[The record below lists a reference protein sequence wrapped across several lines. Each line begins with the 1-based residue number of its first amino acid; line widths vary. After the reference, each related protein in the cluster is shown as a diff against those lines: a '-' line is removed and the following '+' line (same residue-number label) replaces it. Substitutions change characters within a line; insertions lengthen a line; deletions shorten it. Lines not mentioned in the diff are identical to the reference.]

1 MHTLKPITVY
11 AANCRGTPTNCLYPN
26 RNEVTDESSAAKAF
40 SRDIVCAEYRN
51 NYRSVENFLTSNAL
65 PMDCDNDHSND
76 SALWITADDIENF
89 FPDVTYFIHY
99 SRHHMKPKGELSSR
113 PRFHVI
119 FLIDTTSNPEDY
131 VRLKQRVA
139 EAFPFFDPDAMDA
152 ARFLIGTENPEVV
165 FHPGTITLNAFL
177 EEYESEV
184 AFSKMESTSIPEGS
198 RNSTMSRTGARIIK
212 RYGDTSEAKELFFQ
226 EAEKCDPPLE
236 DAELETIWGSCQK
249 FFKKI
254 SSTVTY
260 IPPNDYN
267 ATGPV
272 RWETPIPF
280 NDFTLPE
287 FPTDA
292 LPPAIR
298 DYVEAVAETTQTSAD
313 MAAVASLA
321 ILAICAQGKY
331 RIWGKPDWWEPLNLY
346 CVIALPPA
354 ERKSAVISL
363 MTAPL
368 EEYEKEVNAT
378 LDAQIIES
386 QMMRSI
392 LEKERRS
399 LEDKVSKGKATADD
413 VAKKAKEIAAFKE
426 IQQLKLFVDDV
437 TSERLTSILAENHGR
452 AAIASAEGG
461 IFDILNGIY
470 TKNVNIDVFLKGH
483 SGDSI
488 RVDRIG
494 RASELIDHPALTMLL
509 AVQPDVL
516 HGLMTNGTFHG
527 RGLTA
532 RFLYAIPKS
541 FRGDRKFYTEPISD
555 AVKSSYNHLIR
566 TLLVNTQ
573 NDEPLHLTQDATL
586 VLKNLYLNTESRF
599 HTDLAEIE
607 SWAGKYTGAVLRIAG
622 LLHIAENNGIPEF
635 CNVSEQTMKNA
646 VRIGEYF
653 LEHAK
658 AAHALM
664 GADPL
669 NKQGEYLLSRIQKAQ
684 VREFSR
690 RDAMRMCRGIKSAES
705 IQPVLNRLCEYGY
718 IAPKPTEPVMGV
730 GRRPSE
736 VYLTNPCLLA
746 S

>member
-1 MHTLKPITVY
+1 MQNPKNITVY
-11 AANCRGTPTNCLYPN
+11 AANCRGNPTNCLYPH
-26 RNEVTDESSAAKAF
+26 RIEITDEASAAKAF

-51 NYRSVENFLTSNAL
+51 NYRSVENFLIANAL

-76 SALWITADDIENF
+76 PVLWITAEDIENF
-89 FPDVTYFIHY
+89 FPDVAYLIHY
-99 SRHHMKPKGELSSR
+99 SRHHMKPKGDLSSR
-113 PRFHVI
+113 PRFHVV
-119 FLIDTTSNPEDY
+119 FLIDPMSDPDTY

-139 EAFPFFDPDAMDA
+139 EIFPFFDPGAMDA

-177 EEYESEV
+177 EEYESEQ
-184 AFSKMESTSIPEGS
+184 AFAQLETTIPEGN
-198 RNSTMSRTGARIIK
+198 RNSTMSRIGARIIK
-212 RYGDTSEAKELFFQ
+212 RYGDTSEARELFFR
-226 EAEKCDPPLE
+226 EAEKCTPPLE
-236 DAELETIWGSCQK
+236 DMELETIWASCQK
-249 FFKKI
+249 FFRKL
-254 SSTVTY
+254 SSTPGY
-260 IPPNDYN
+260 IPPDAYN
-267 ATGPV
+267 GTGPI
-272 RWETPIPF
+272 RWDTPIPF
-280 NDFTLPE
+280 NDFDLPE

-321 ILAICAQGKY
+321 ILAICVQGKY

-346 CVIALPPA
+346 CVIVLPPA

-413 VAKKAKEIAAFKE
+413 VSNKAKEIAAFKE
-426 IQQLKLFVDDV
+426 IRQLKLFVDDV
-437 TSERLTSILAENHGR
+437 TSERLTSILAENRGR

-483 SGDSI
+483 SGDTI

-532 RFLYAIPKS
+532 RFLYSIPKS
-541 FRGDRKFYTEPISD
+541 NRGNRKFYTNPISD

-566 TLLVNTQ
+566 TLLVKDE
-573 NDEPLHLTQDATL
+573 NDEPLRLTQGATL
-586 VLKNLYLNTESRF
+586 ILEKLYLNTESRF

-635 CNVSEQTMKNA
+635 SDVSEQTMKNA
-646 VRIGEYF
+646 ARIGEYF

-664 GADPL
+664 GADPV
-669 NKQGEYLLSRIQKAQ
+669 NKQGEYLLSKIQKAQ

-690 RDAMRMCRGIKSAES
+690 RDAMRMCRGIKTAES

-718 IAPKPTEPVMGV
+718 IAPKSMEPVLGV

>member
-1 MHTLKPITVY
+1 MQNPKSITVY
-11 AANCRGTPTNCLYPN
+11 AANCRGNPTNCLYPH
-26 RNEVTDESSAAKAF
+26 RIEITDEASAAKAF
-40 SRDIVCAEYRN
+40 SQDIVCAEYRN
-51 NYRSVENFLTSNAL
+51 NYRSVENFLIANAL

-76 SALWITADDIENF
+76 PVLWITAEDIENF
-89 FPDVTYFIHY
+89 FPDVAYLIHY
-99 SRHHMKPKGELSSR
+99 SRHHMKPKGDLSSR
-113 PRFHVI
+113 PRFHVV
-119 FLIDTTSNPEDY
+119 FLIDPMSDPDAY

-139 EAFPFFDPDAMDA
+139 EIFPFFDPGAMDA

-177 EEYESEV
+177 EEYESEQ
-184 AFSKMESTSIPEGS
+184 AFAQLETTIPEGN
-198 RNSTMSRTGARIIK
+198 RNSTMSRIGARIIK
-212 RYGDTSEAKELFFQ
+212 RYGDTSEARELFFR
-226 EAEKCDPPLE
+226 EAEKCTPPLE
-236 DAELETIWGSCQK
+236 DMELETIWASCQK
-249 FFKKI
+249 FFRKL
-254 SSTVTY
+254 SSTPGY
-260 IPPNDYN
+260 IPPDAYN
-267 ATGPV
+267 GTGPI
-272 RWETPIPF
+272 RWDTPIPF
-280 NDFTLPE
+280 NDFDLPE

-321 ILAICAQGKY
+321 ILAICVQGKY

-368 EEYEKEVNAT
+368 EEYEKEVNVT

-399 LEDKVSKGKATADD
+399 LEDKVSKGKATTDD
-413 VAKKAKEIAAFKE
+413 VANKAKEIAAFKE
-426 IQQLKLFVDDV
+426 IRQLKLFVDDV
-437 TSERLTSILAENHGR
+437 TSERLTSILAENRGR

-483 SGDSI
+483 SGDTI

-532 RFLYAIPKS
+532 RFLYSIPKS
-541 FRGDRKFYTEPISD
+541 NRGNRKFYTNPISD

-566 TLLVNTQ
+566 TLLVKDE
-573 NDEPLHLTQDATL
+573 NDEPLRLTQGATL
-586 VLKNLYLNTESRF
+586 ILEKLYLNTESRF

-622 LLHIAENNGIPEF
+622 LLHIAENNGMPEF
-635 CNVSEQTMKNA
+635 SDVSEQTMKNA
-646 VRIGEYF
+646 ARIGEYF

-664 GADPL
+664 GADPV
-669 NKQGEYLLSRIQKAQ
+669 NKQGEYLLSKIQKAQ

-690 RDAMRMCRGIKSAES
+690 RDAMRMCRGIKTAES

-718 IAPKPTEPVMGV
+718 IAPKSMEPVLGV

>member
-1 MHTLKPITVY
+1 MQNPKSITVY
-11 AANCRGTPTNCLYPN
+11 AANCRGNPTNCLYPH
-26 RNEVTDESSAAKAF
+26 RIEITDEASTAKAF

-51 NYRSVENFLTSNAL
+51 NYRSVENFLIANAL

-76 SALWITADDIENF
+76 PVLWITAEDIENF
-89 FPDVTYFIHY
+89 FPDVAYLIHY
-99 SRHHMKPKGELSSR
+99 SRHHMKPKGDLSSR
-113 PRFHVI
+113 PRFHIV
-119 FLIDTTSNPEDY
+119 FLIDPMSDPDAY

-139 EAFPFFDPDAMDA
+139 EIFPFFDPGAMDA

-177 EEYESEV
+177 EEYESEQ
-184 AFSKMESTSIPEGS
+184 AFAQLETTIPEGN
-198 RNSTMSRTGARIIK
+198 RNSTMSRIGARIIK
-212 RYGDTSEAKELFFQ
+212 RYGDTSEARELFFR
-226 EAEKCDPPLE
+226 EAEKCTPPLE
-236 DAELETIWGSCQK
+236 DMELETIWASCQK
-249 FFKKI
+249 FFRKL
-254 SSTVTY
+254 SSTPGY
-260 IPPNDYN
+260 IPPDTYN
-267 ATGPV
+267 GTGPI
-272 RWETPIPF
+272 RWDTPIPF
-280 NDFTLPE
+280 NDFDLPE

-313 MAAVASLA
+313 MAAAASLA
-321 ILAICAQGKY
+321 ILAICVQGKY

-413 VAKKAKEIAAFKE
+413 VSNKAKEIAAFKE
-426 IQQLKLFVDDV
+426 IRQLKLFVDDV
-437 TSERLTSILAENHGR
+437 TSERLTSILAENRGR

-483 SGDSI
+483 SGDTI

-532 RFLYAIPKS
+532 RFLYSIPKS
-541 FRGDRKFYTEPISD
+541 NRGNRKFYTNPISD

-566 TLLVNTQ
+566 TLLVKDE
-573 NDEPLHLTQDATL
+573 NDEPLRLTQGATL
-586 VLKNLYLNTESRF
+586 ILEKLYLNTESRF

-635 CNVSEQTMKNA
+635 SDVSEQTMKNA
-646 VRIGEYF
+646 ARIGEYF

-664 GADPL
+664 GADPV
-669 NKQGEYLLSRIQKAQ
+669 NKQGEYLLSKIQKAQ

-690 RDAMRMCRGIKSAES
+690 RDAMRMCRGIKTAES

-718 IAPKPTEPVMGV
+718 IAPKSMEPVLGV

>member
-1 MHTLKPITVY
+1 MQNPKNITVY
-11 AANCRGTPTNCLYPN
+11 AASCRGNPTNCLYPH
-26 RNEVTDESSAAKAF
+26 RIEITDEASAAKAF

-51 NYRSVENFLTSNAL
+51 NYRSVENFLIANAL

-76 SALWITADDIENF
+76 PALWITAEDIETF
-89 FPDVTYFIHY
+89 FPDVAYLIHY
-99 SRHHMKPKGELSSR
+99 SRHHMKPKGDLSSR
-113 PRFHVI
+113 PRFHVV
-119 FLIDTTSNPEDY
+119 FLIDPMSDPDAY

-139 EAFPFFDPDAMDA
+139 EIFPFFDPGAMDA
-152 ARFLIGTENPEVV
+152 ARFLIGTENPEVMI
-165 FHPGTITLNAFL
+165 HPGTITLNAFL
-177 EEYESEV
+177 EEYESER
-184 AFSKMESTSIPEGS
+184 AFAQLETTIPEGN
-198 RNSTMSRTGARIIK
+198 RNSTMSRIGARIIK
-212 RYGDTSEAKELFFQ
+212 RYGDTSEARELFFR
-226 EAEKCDPPLE
+226 EAEKCTPPLE
-236 DAELETIWGSCQK
+236 DMELETIWASCQK
-249 FFKKI
+249 FFRKL
-254 SSTVTY
+254 SSTPGY
-260 IPPNDYN
+260 IPPDAYN
-267 ATGPV
+267 GTGPI
-272 RWETPIPF
+272 RWDTPIPF
-280 NDFTLPE
+280 NDFDLPE

-298 DYVEAVAETTQTSAD
+298 EYVEAVAETTQTSAD

-321 ILAICAQGKY
+321 ILAICVQGKY

-413 VAKKAKEIAAFKE
+413 VANKAKEIASFKE
-426 IQQLKLFVDDV
+426 IRQLKLFVDDV
-437 TSERLTSILAENHGR
+437 TSERLTSILAENRGR

-483 SGDSI
+483 SGDTI

-532 RFLYAIPKS
+532 RFLYSIPKS
-541 FRGDRKFYTEPISD
+541 NRGNRKFYTNPISD

-566 TLLVNTQ
+566 TLLVKDE
-573 NDEPLHLTQDATL
+573 NDEPLRLTQGATL
-586 VLKNLYLNTESRF
+586 ILEKLYLNTESRF

-635 CNVSEQTMKNA
+635 SDVSEQTTKNA
-646 VRIGEYF
+646 ARIGEYF

-664 GADPL
+664 GADPV
-669 NKQGEYLLSRIQKAQ
+669 NKQGEYLLSKIQKAQ

-690 RDAMRMCRGIKSAES
+690 RDAMRMCRGIKTAES

-718 IAPKPTEPVMGV
+718 IAPKPTEPVLGV

-736 VYLTNPCLLA
+736 VYLTNPILLA

>member
-1 MHTLKPITVY
+1 MQNPKNITVY
-11 AANCRGTPTNCLYPN
+11 AASCRGNPTNCLYPH
-26 RNEVTDESSAAKAF
+26 RIEITDEASVAKAF
-40 SRDIVCAEYRN
+40 SRDIVCAEYRS
-51 NYRSVENFLTSNAL
+51 NYRSVENFLIANAL

-76 SALWITADDIENF
+76 PALWITAEDIENF
-89 FPDVTYFIHY
+89 FPDVAYLIHY
-99 SRHHMKPKGELSSR
+99 SRHHMKPKGDLSSR
-113 PRFHVI
+113 PRFHVV
-119 FLIDTTSNPEDY
+119 FLIDPMSDPDAY

-139 EAFPFFDPDAMDA
+139 EIFPFFDPGAMDA
-152 ARFLIGTENPEVV
+152 ARFLIGTEHPEVV

-177 EEYESEV
+177 EEYESEQ
-184 AFSKMESTSIPEGS
+184 AFAQLGTTIPEGN
-198 RNSTMSRTGARIIK
+198 RNSTMSRIGARIIK
-212 RYGDTSEAKELFFQ
+212 RYGDTSEARELFFR
-226 EAEKCDPPLE
+226 EAEKCTPPLE
-236 DAELETIWGSCQK
+236 DMELETIWASCQK
-249 FFKKI
+249 FFRKLSI
-254 SSTVTY
+254 TPGY
-260 IPPNDYN
+260 IPPDAYN
-267 ATGPV
+267 GTGPI
-272 RWETPIPF
+272 RWDTPIPF
-280 NDFTLPE
+280 NDFDLPE

-321 ILAICAQGKY
+321 ILAICVQGKY

-413 VAKKAKEIAAFKE
+413 VSNKAKEIAAFKE
-426 IQQLKLFVDDV
+426 IRQLKLFVDDV
-437 TSERLTSILAENHGR
+437 TSERLTSILAENRGR

-483 SGDSI
+483 SGDTI

-532 RFLYAIPKS
+532 RFLYSIPKS
-541 FRGDRKFYTEPISD
+541 NRGNRKFYTNPISD
-555 AVKSSYNHLIR
+555 AVKSSYNHLIC
-566 TLLVNTQ
+566 TLLVKDEI
-573 NDEPLHLTQDATL
+573 DEPLRLTQGATL
-586 VLKNLYLNTESRF
+586 ILEKLYLNTESRF

-635 CNVSEQTMKNA
+635 SDVNEQTMKNA
-646 VRIGEYF
+646 ARIGEYF

-664 GADPL
+664 GADPV
-669 NKQGEYLLSRIQKAQ
+669 NKQGEYLLSKIQKAQ

-690 RDAMRMCRGIKSAES
+690 RDAMRMCRGIKTAES

-718 IAPKPTEPVMGV
+718 IAPKPTEPVLGV

-736 VYLTNPCLLA
+736 VYLTNPILLA

>member
-1 MHTLKPITVY
+1 MQNLESITVY
-11 AANCRGTPTNCLYPN
+11 AANCRENPTNCLYPH
-26 RNEVTDESSAAKAF
+26 RIEITDEDSAAKAF

-51 NYRSVENFLTSNAL
+51 NYRSVGNFLISNAL

-76 SALWITADDIENF
+76 PALWITAEDIENF
-89 FPDVTYFIHY
+89 FPDVAYLIHY
-99 SRHHMKPKGELSSR
+99 SRHHMKPKGDLSSR
-113 PRFHVI
+113 PRFHIV
-119 FLIDTTSNPEDY
+119 FLIDPMSDPDAY

-139 EAFPFFDPDAMDA
+139 EIFPFFDPGAMDA

-177 EEYESEV
+177 EEYESEQ
-184 AFSKMESTSIPEGS
+184 AFAQLETTIPEGN
-198 RNSTMSRTGARIIK
+198 RNSTMSRIGARIIK
-212 RYGDTSEAKELFFQ
+212 RYGDTSEARELFFR
-226 EAEKCDPPLE
+226 EAEKCTPPLE
-236 DAELETIWGSCQK
+236 DMELETIWASCQK
-249 FFKKI
+249 FFRKL
-254 SSTVTY
+254 SSTPGY
-260 IPPNDYN
+260 IPPDAYN
-267 ATGPV
+267 GTGPI
-272 RWETPIPF
+272 RWDTPIPF
-280 NDFTLPE
+280 NDFDLPE

-298 DYVEAVAETTQTSAD
+298 DYVGAVAETTQTSAD

-321 ILAICAQGKY
+321 ILAICVQGKY
-331 RIWGKPDWWEPLNLY
+331 RIWGKPDWWEPLSLY

-413 VAKKAKEIAAFKE
+413 VANKAKEIAAFKE
-426 IQQLKLFVDDV
+426 IRQLKLFVDDV
-437 TSERLTSILAENHGR
+437 TSERLTSILAENRGR

-483 SGDSI
+483 SGDTI

-532 RFLYAIPKS
+532 RFLYSIPKS
-541 FRGDRKFYTEPISD
+541 NRGNRKFYTNPISD

-566 TLLVNTQ
+566 TLLVKDE
-573 NDEPLHLTQDATL
+573 NDEPLHLTQGATL
-586 VLKNLYLNTESRF
+586 ILEKLYLNTESRF

-635 CNVSEQTMKNA
+635 SDVSEQTMKNA
-646 VRIGEYF
+646 ARIGEYF

-664 GADPL
+664 GADPV
-669 NKQGEYLLSRIQKAQ
+669 NKQGEYLLSKIQKAQ

-690 RDAMRMCRGIKSAES
+690 RDAMRMCRGIKTAES
-705 IQPVLNRLCEYGY
+705 IQPILNRLCEYGY
-718 IAPKPTEPVMGV
+718 IAPKSMEPVLGV

>member
-1 MHTLKPITVY
+1 MQNPKNITVY
-11 AANCRGTPTNCLYPN
+11 AASCRGNPTNCLYPH
-26 RNEVTDESSAAKAF
+26 RIEITDEASAAKAF
-40 SRDIVCAEYRN
+40 SRDIVCAKYRN
-51 NYRSVENFLTSNAL
+51 NYRSVENFLIANAL

-76 SALWITADDIENF
+76 PAQWITAEDIETF
-89 FPDVTYFIHY
+89 FPDVAYFIHY
-99 SRHHMKPKGELSSR
+99 SRHHMKPKGDLSSR
-113 PRFHVI
+113 PRFHVV
-119 FLIDTTSNPEDY
+119 FLIDPMSDPDAY

-139 EAFPFFDPDAMDA
+139 DIFPFFDPGAMDA

-177 EEYESEV
+177 EEYESEQ
-184 AFSKMESTSIPEGS
+184 AFAQLETTIPEGN
-198 RNSTMSRTGARIIK
+198 RNSTMSRIGARIIK
-212 RYGDTSEAKELFFQ
+212 RYGDTSEARELFFR
-226 EAEKCDPPLE
+226 EAEKCTPPLE
-236 DAELETIWGSCQK
+236 DMELETIWASCQK
-249 FFKKI
+249 FFKKL
-254 SSTVTY
+254 SSTPGY
-260 IPPNDYN
+260 IPPDAYN
-267 ATGPV
+267 VTGPI
-272 RWETPIPF
+272 RWDTPIPF
-280 NDFTLPE
+280 NDFDLPE

-298 DYVEAVAETTQTSAD
+298 DYVEAVAGTTQTSAD

-321 ILAICAQGKY
+321 ILTICVQGKY

-413 VAKKAKEIAAFKE
+413 VANKAKEIASFKE
-426 IQQLKLFVDDV
+426 IRQLKLFVDDV
-437 TSERLTSILAENHGR
+437 TSERLTSILAENRGR

-483 SGDSI
+483 SGDTI

-532 RFLYAIPKS
+532 RFLYSIPKS
-541 FRGDRKFYTEPISD
+541 NRGNRKFYTNPISD

-566 TLLVNTQ
+566 TLLVKDE
-573 NDEPLHLTQDATL
+573 NDEPLRLTQGATL
-586 VLKNLYLNTESRF
+586 ILEKLYLNTESRF

-635 CNVSEQTMKNA
+635 SDVSEQTMKNA

-664 GADPL
+664 GADPV
-669 NKQGEYLLSRIQKAQ
+669 NKQGEYLLSKIQKAQ

-690 RDAMRMCRGIKSAES
+690 RDAMRMCRGIKTAES

-718 IAPKPTEPVMGV
+718 IAPKSMEPVLGV

>member
-1 MHTLKPITVY
+1 MQNPKNITVY
-11 AANCRGTPTNCLYPN
+11 AANCRGNPTNCLYPH
-26 RNEVTDESSAAKAF
+26 RIEITDEASAAKAF

-51 NYRSVENFLTSNAL
+51 NYRSVENFLIANAL

-76 SALWITADDIENF
+76 PVLWITAEDIENF
-89 FPDVTYFIHY
+89 FPDVAYFIHY
-99 SRHHMKPKGELSSR
+99 SRHHMKPKGDLSSR
-113 PRFHVI
+113 PRFHVV
-119 FLIDTTSNPEDY
+119 FLIDPMSDPDTY

-139 EAFPFFDPDAMDA
+139 EIFPFFDPGAMDA

-177 EEYESEV
+177 EEYESEQ
-184 AFSKMESTSIPEGS
+184 AFAQLETTIPEGN
-198 RNSTMSRTGARIIK
+198 RNSTMSRIGARIIK
-212 RYGDTSEAKELFFQ
+212 RYGDTSEARELFFR
-226 EAEKCDPPLE
+226 EAEKCTPPLE
-236 DAELETIWGSCQK
+236 DMELETIWASCQK
-249 FFKKI
+249 FFRKL
-254 SSTVTY
+254 SSTPGY
-260 IPPNDYN
+260 IPPDAYN
-267 ATGPV
+267 GTGPI
-272 RWETPIPF
+272 RWDTPIPF
-280 NDFTLPE
+280 NDFDLPE

-321 ILAICAQGKY
+321 ILAICVQGKY

-413 VAKKAKEIAAFKE
+413 VSNKAKEIAAFKE
-426 IQQLKLFVDDV
+426 IRQLKLFVDDV
-437 TSERLTSILAENHGR
+437 TSERLTSILAENRGR

-483 SGDSI
+483 SGDTI

-532 RFLYAIPKS
+532 RFLYSIPKS
-541 FRGDRKFYTEPISD
+541 NRGNRKFYTNPISD

-566 TLLVNTQ
+566 TLLVKDE
-573 NDEPLHLTQDATL
+573 NDEPLRLTQGATL
-586 VLKNLYLNTESRF
+586 ILEKLYLNTESRF

-635 CNVSEQTMKNA
+635 SDVSEQTMKNA
-646 VRIGEYF
+646 ARIGEYF

-664 GADPL
+664 GADPI
-669 NKQGEYLLSRIQKAQ
+669 NKQGEYLLSKIQKAQ

-690 RDAMRMCRGIKSAES
+690 RDAMRMCRGIKTAES

-718 IAPKPTEPVMGV
+718 IAPKSMEPVLGV

>member
-1 MHTLKPITVY
+1 MQNPKTITVY
-11 AANCRGTPTNCLYPN
+11 AASCRGNPTNCLYPH
-26 RNEVTDESSAAKAF
+26 RIEITDEASAAKAF
-40 SRDIVCAEYRN
+40 SWDIVCAEYRN
-51 NYRSVENFLTSNAL
+51 NYRSVENFLIANAL

-76 SALWITADDIENF
+76 PGLWITVEDIENF
-89 FPDVTYFIHY
+89 FPDVAYFIHY
-99 SRHHMKPKGELSSR
+99 SRHHMKPKGDLSSR
-113 PRFHVI
+113 PRFHVV
-119 FLIDTTSNPEDY
+119 FLIDPMSDPDTY

-139 EAFPFFDPDAMDA
+139 EIFPFFDPGAMDA

-177 EEYESEV
+177 EEYESEQ
-184 AFSKMESTSIPEGS
+184 AFAQLETTIPEGN
-198 RNSTMSRTGARIIK
+198 RNSTMSRIGARIIK
-212 RYGDTSEAKELFFQ
+212 RYGDTSEARELFFR
-226 EAEKCDPPLE
+226 EAEKCTPPLE
-236 DAELETIWGSCQK
+236 DMELETVWASCQK
-249 FFKKI
+249 FFRKL
-254 SSTVTY
+254 SSTPGY
-260 IPPNDYN
+260 IPPDAYN
-267 ATGPV
+267 GTGPI
-272 RWETPIPF
+272 RWDTPIPF
-280 NDFTLPE
+280 NDFDLPE

-321 ILAICAQGKY
+321 ILAICVQGKY

-413 VAKKAKEIAAFKE
+413 VSNKAKEIAAFKE
-426 IQQLKLFVDDV
+426 IRQLKLFVDDV
-437 TSERLTSILAENHGR
+437 TSERLTSILAENRGR

-483 SGDSI
+483 SGDTI

-532 RFLYAIPKS
+532 RFLYSIPKS
-541 FRGDRKFYTEPISD
+541 NRGNRKFYTNPISD

-566 TLLVNTQ
+566 TLLVKDE
-573 NDEPLHLTQDATL
+573 NDEPLRLTQGATL
-586 VLKNLYLNTESRF
+586 ILEKLYLNTESRF

-635 CNVSEQTMKNA
+635 SDVSEQTMKNA
-646 VRIGEYF
+646 ARIGEYF

-664 GADPL
+664 GADPV
-669 NKQGEYLLSRIQKAQ
+669 NKQGEYLLSKIQKAQ

-690 RDAMRMCRGIKSAES
+690 RDAMRMCRGIKTAES

-718 IAPKPTEPVMGV
+718 IAPKSMEPVLGV

>member
-1 MHTLKPITVY
+1 MQNPKSITVY
-11 AANCRGTPTNCLYPN
+11 AANCRGNPTNCLYPH
-26 RNEVTDESSAAKAF
+26 RIEITDEASAAKAF

-51 NYRSVENFLTSNAL
+51 NYRSVENFLIANAL

-76 SALWITADDIENF
+76 SVLWITAEDIENF
-89 FPDVTYFIHY
+89 FPDVAYLIHY
-99 SRHHMKPKGELSSR
+99 SRHHMKPKGDLSSR
-113 PRFHVI
+113 PRFHVV
-119 FLIDTTSNPEDY
+119 FLIDPMSDPDAY

-139 EAFPFFDPDAMDA
+139 GIFPFFDPGAMDA

-177 EEYESEV
+177 EEYESEQ
-184 AFSKMESTSIPEGS
+184 AFAQLETTIPEGN
-198 RNSTMSRTGARIIK
+198 RNSTMSRIGARIIK
-212 RYGDTSEAKELFFQ
+212 RYGDTSEARELFFR
-226 EAEKCDPPLE
+226 EAEKCTPPLE
-236 DAELETIWGSCQK
+236 DMELETIWASCQK
-249 FFKKI
+249 FFRKL
-254 SSTVTY
+254 SSTPGY
-260 IPPNDYN
+260 IPPDAYN
-267 ATGPV
+267 GTGPI
-272 RWETPIPF
+272 RWDTPIPF
-280 NDFTLPE
+280 NDFDLPE

-321 ILAICAQGKY
+321 ILAICVQGKY
-331 RIWGKPDWWEPLNLY
+331 RIWGKADWWEPLNLY

-413 VAKKAKEIAAFKE
+413 VANKAKEIAAFKE
-426 IQQLKLFVDDV
+426 IRQLKLFVDDV
-437 TSERLTSILAENHGR
+437 TSERLTSILAENRGR

-483 SGDSI
+483 SGDTI

-532 RFLYAIPKS
+532 RFLYSIPKS
-541 FRGDRKFYTEPISD
+541 NRGNRKFYTNPISD

-566 TLLVNTQ
+566 TLLVKDE
-573 NDEPLHLTQDATL
+573 NDEPLRLTQGATL
-586 VLKNLYLNTESRF
+586 ILEKLYLNTESRF

-635 CNVSEQTMKNA
+635 SDVSEQTMKNA

-658 AAHALM
+658 AAYSLM
-664 GADPL
+664 GADPV
-669 NKQGEYLLSRIQKAQ
+669 NKQGEYLLSKIQKAQ

-690 RDAMRMCRGIKSAES
+690 RDAMRMCRGIKTAES

-718 IAPKPTEPVMGV
+718 IAPKPTEPVLGV

-736 VYLTNPCLLA
+736 MYLTNPILLA

>member
-1 MHTLKPITVY
+1 MQNPKSITVY
-11 AANCRGTPTNCLYPN
+11 AANCRGNPTNCLYPH
-26 RNEVTDESSAAKAF
+26 RIEITDEASAAKAF

-51 NYRSVENFLTSNAL
+51 NYRSVENFLIANAL

-76 SALWITADDIENF
+76 PALWITAEDIENF
-89 FPDVTYFIHY
+89 FPDVAYLIHY
-99 SRHHMKPKGELSSR
+99 SRHHMKPKGDLSSR
-113 PRFHVI
+113 PRFHVV
-119 FLIDTTSNPEDY
+119 FLIDLMIDPDAY

-139 EAFPFFDPDAMDA
+139 EIFPFFDPGAMDA

-177 EEYESEV
+177 EEYESEQ
-184 AFSKMESTSIPEGS
+184 AFAQLETTIPEGN
-198 RNSTMSRTGARIIK
+198 RNSTMSRIGARIIK
-212 RYGDTSEAKELFFQ
+212 RYGDTSEARELFFR
-226 EAEKCDPPLE
+226 EAEKCTPPLE
-236 DAELETIWGSCQK
+236 DMELETIWASCQK
-249 FFKKI
+249 FFRKL
-254 SSTVTY
+254 SSTPGY
-260 IPPNDYN
+260 IPPDVCNG
-267 ATGPV
+267 TGPI
-272 RWETPIPF
+272 RWDTPIPF
-280 NDFTLPE
+280 NDFDLPE

-321 ILAICAQGKY
+321 ILAICVQGKY

-413 VAKKAKEIAAFKE
+413 VANKAKEIAAFKE
-426 IQQLKLFVDDV
+426 IRQLKLFVDDV
-437 TSERLTSILAENHGR
+437 TSERLTSILAENRGR

-532 RFLYAIPKS
+532 RFLYAIPRS
-541 FRGDRKFYTEPISD
+541 FRGNRKFYTEPISD

-566 TLLVNTQ
+566 TLLVNNQ
-573 NDEPLHLTQDATL
+573 NDEPLSLTKSATTIL
-586 VLKNLYLNTESRF
+586 EKLYLNTESRF

-635 CNVSEQTMKNA
+635 SNVSEQTMKNA

-658 AAHALM
+658 AAYSLM
-664 GADPL
+664 GADPV
-669 NKQGEYLLSRIQKAQ
+669 NKQGEYLLSKIQKAQ

-690 RDAMRMCRGIKSAES
+690 RDAMRMCRGIKSAET

>member
-1 MHTLKPITVY
+1 MQNLKSITVY
-11 AANCRGTPTNCLYPN
+11 AANCRENPTNCLYPH
-26 RNEVTDESSAAKAF
+26 RVEITDEASAAKAF

-51 NYRSVENFLTSNAL
+51 NYRSVENFLISNAL

-76 SALWITADDIENF
+76 PAQWITAEDIAVF
-89 FPDVTYFIHY
+89 FPDVAYFIHY
-99 SRHHMKPKGELSSR
+99 SRHNMKPKGDLSSR
-113 PRFHVI
+113 PRFHVV
-119 FLIDTTSNPEDY
+119 FLIDPTSDPAAY

-139 EAFPFFDPDAMDA
+139 EVFPFFDPGAMDA
-152 ARFLIGTENPEVV
+152 ARFLIGTEQPEVV
-165 FHPGTITLNAFL
+165 FHTGTITLNAFL
-177 EEYESEV
+177 EEYESEQ
-184 AFSKMESTSIPEGS
+184 AFAQLETTIPEGN
-198 RNSTMSRTGARIIK
+198 RNSTMSRIGARIIK
-212 RYGDTSEAKELFFQ
+212 RYGDTSEARELFFR
-226 EAEKCDPPLE
+226 EAEKCSPPLE
-236 DAELETIWGSCQK
+236 DTELETIWASCQK
-249 FFKKI
+249 FFKKL
-254 SSTVTY
+254 SSTATY
-260 IPPNDYN
+260 ISPEAYN
-267 ATGPV
+267 GTCPIQ
-272 RWETPIPF
+272 WETPIPF
-280 NDFTLPE
+280 DDFSPPE

-298 DYVEAVAETTQTSAD
+298 DYVQAVAETTQTPAD

-321 ILAICAQGKY
+321 ILSICVQGKY
-331 RIWGKPDWWEPLNLY
+331 RIWGKPDWWEPLNTY
-346 CVIALPPA
+346 CVVVLSPG

-368 EEYEKEVNAT
+368 EEYEKEVNAV

-399 LEDKVSKGKATADD
+399 LEDKVSKGKATVED
-413 VAKKAKEIAAFKE
+413 VTKKAQEIAAFKE
-426 IQQLKLFVDDV
+426 VQPMKLFVDDV
-437 TSERLTSILAENHGR
+437 TSERLASILAENRGR

-483 SGDSI
+483 SGDTI
-488 RVDRIG
+488 RVERIG
-494 RASELIDHPALTMLL
+494 RACESIDHPALTMLL
-509 AVQPDVL
+509 AVQPEVL
-516 HGLMTNGTFHG
+516 HGLMSNGTFNG

-532 RFLYAIPKS
+532 RFLYSIPKS
-541 FRGDRKFYTEPISD
+541 FRGNRKFYTNPISD
-555 AVKSSYNHLIR
+555 AVKASYNHLVR
-566 TLLVNTQ
+566 TLLVKDQ
-573 NDEPLHLTQDATL
+573 NDEFLYLTQGATL
-586 VLKNLYLNTESRF
+586 VLEKIYLNTESRF
-599 HTDLAEIE
+599 QTDLAEIE

-635 CNVSEQTMKNA
+635 SDVSEQTMKNA

-658 AAHALM
+658 AAYSLM
-664 GADPL
+664 GADPV
-669 NKQGEYLLSRIQKAQ
+669 NKQGEYLLSKIQKAQ

-690 RDAMRMCRGIKSAES
+690 RDAMRMCRGIKTAES

-718 IAPKPTEPVMGV
+718 IAPKPTEPVLGV

-736 VYLTNPCLLA
+736 MYLTNPCLLA

>member
-1 MHTLKPITVY
+1 MLNPKNITVY
-11 AANCRGTPTNCLYPN
+11 AANCRGNPTNCLYPH
-26 RNEVTDESSAAKAF
+26 RIEITDEASAAKAF

-51 NYRSVENFLTSNAL
+51 NYRSVENFLIANAL

-76 SALWITADDIENF
+76 PVLWITAEDIENF
-89 FPDVTYFIHY
+89 FPDVAYLIHY
-99 SRHHMKPKGELSSR
+99 SRHHMKPKGDLSSR
-113 PRFHVI
+113 PRFHVV
-119 FLIDTTSNPEDY
+119 FLIDPMSDPDAY

-139 EAFPFFDPDAMDA
+139 EIFPFFDPGAMDA

-177 EEYESEV
+177 EEYESEQ
-184 AFSKMESTSIPEGS
+184 AFAQLETTIPEGN
-198 RNSTMSRTGARIIK
+198 RNSTMSRIGARIIK
-212 RYGDTSEAKELFFQ
+212 RYGDTSEARELFFR
-226 EAEKCDPPLE
+226 EAEKCTPPLE
-236 DAELETIWGSCQK
+236 DMELETIWASCQK
-249 FFKKI
+249 FFRKL
-254 SSTVTY
+254 SSTPGY
-260 IPPNDYN
+260 IPPDAYN
-267 ATGPV
+267 GTGPI
-272 RWETPIPF
+272 RWDTPIPF
-280 NDFTLPE
+280 NDFDLPE

-321 ILAICAQGKY
+321 ILAICVQGKY

-413 VAKKAKEIAAFKE
+413 VSNKAKEIAAFKE
-426 IQQLKLFVDDV
+426 IRQLKLFVDDV
-437 TSERLTSILAENHGR
+437 TSERLTSILAENRGR

-483 SGDSI
+483 SGDTI

-532 RFLYAIPKS
+532 RFLYSIPKS
-541 FRGDRKFYTEPISD
+541 NRGNRKFYTNPISD

-566 TLLVNTQ
+566 TLLVKDE
-573 NDEPLHLTQDATL
+573 NDEPLRLTQGATL
-586 VLKNLYLNTESRF
+586 ILEKLYLNTESRF

-635 CNVSEQTMKNA
+635 SDVSEQTMKNA
-646 VRIGEYF
+646 ARIGEYF

-664 GADPL
+664 GADPV
-669 NKQGEYLLSRIQKAQ
+669 NKQGEYLLSKIQKAQ

-690 RDAMRMCRGIKSAES
+690 RDAMRMCRGIKTAES

-718 IAPKPTEPVMGV
+718 IAPKSMEPVLGV

>member
-1 MHTLKPITVY
+1 MQNPKNITVY
-11 AANCRGTPTNCLYPN
+11 AANCRGNPTNCLYPH
-26 RNEVTDESSAAKAF
+26 RIEITDEASAAKAF
-40 SRDIVCAEYRN
+40 SRDIVCAEYRS
-51 NYRSVENFLTSNAL
+51 NYRSVENFLIANAL

-76 SALWITADDIENF
+76 PGLWITVEDIENF
-89 FPDVTYFIHY
+89 FPDVAYFIHY
-99 SRHHMKPKGELSSR
+99 SRHHMKPKGDLSSR
-113 PRFHVI
+113 PRFHVV
-119 FLIDTTSNPEDY
+119 FLIDPMSDPDTY

-139 EAFPFFDPDAMDA
+139 EIFPFFDPGAMDA

-177 EEYESEV
+177 EEYESEQ
-184 AFSKMESTSIPEGS
+184 AFAQLETTIPEGN
-198 RNSTMSRTGARIIK
+198 RNSTMSRIGARIIK
-212 RYGDTSEAKELFFQ
+212 RYGDTSEARELFFR
-226 EAEKCDPPLE
+226 EAEKCTPPLE
-236 DAELETIWGSCQK
+236 DMELETIRASCQK
-249 FFKKI
+249 FFRKL
-254 SSTVTY
+254 SSTPGY
-260 IPPNDYN
+260 IPPDAYN
-267 ATGPV
+267 GTGPI
-272 RWETPIPF
+272 RWDTPIPF
-280 NDFTLPE
+280 NDFDLPE

-321 ILAICAQGKY
+321 ILAICVQGKY

-413 VAKKAKEIAAFKE
+413 VSNKAKEIAAFKE
-426 IQQLKLFVDDV
+426 IRQLKLFVDDV
-437 TSERLTSILAENHGR
+437 TSERLTSILAENRGR

-483 SGDSI
+483 SGDTI

-532 RFLYAIPKS
+532 RFLYSIPKS
-541 FRGDRKFYTEPISD
+541 NRGNRKFYTNPISD

-566 TLLVNTQ
+566 TLLVKDE
-573 NDEPLHLTQDATL
+573 NDEPLRLTQGATL
-586 VLKNLYLNTESRF
+586 ILEKLYLNTESRF

-635 CNVSEQTMKNA
+635 SDVSEQTMKNA
-646 VRIGEYF
+646 ARIGEYF

-664 GADPL
+664 GADPI
-669 NKQGEYLLSRIQKAQ
+669 NKQGEYLLSKIQKAQ

-690 RDAMRMCRGIKSAES
+690 RDAMRMCRGIKTAES

-718 IAPKPTEPVMGV
+718 IAPKSMEPVLGV

>member
-1 MHTLKPITVY
+1 MQNPKNITVY
-11 AANCRGTPTNCLYPN
+11 AANCRGNPTNCLYPH
-26 RNEVTDESSAAKAF
+26 RIEITDEASAAKAF

-51 NYRSVENFLTSNAL
+51 NYRSVENFLIANAL

-76 SALWITADDIENF
+76 PVLWITAEDIENF
-89 FPDVTYFIHY
+89 FPDVAYLIHY
-99 SRHHMKPKGELSSR
+99 SRHNMKPKGDLSPR
-113 PRFHVI
+113 PRFHVV
-119 FLIDTTSNPEDY
+119 FLIDPTSDPAVY

-139 EAFPFFDPDAMDA
+139 EAFPFFDPGAMDA
-152 ARFLIGTENPEVV
+152 ARFLIGTEQPEVV
-165 FHPGTITLNAFL
+165 FHTGTITLNAFL
-177 EEYESEV
+177 EEYESEQ
-184 AFSKMESTSIPEGS
+184 AFAQLETTIPEGN
-198 RNSTMSRTGARIIK
+198 RNSTMSRIGARIIK
-212 RYGDTSEAKELFFQ
+212 RYGDTSEARELFFR
-226 EAEKCDPPLE
+226 EAEKCTPPLE
-236 DAELETIWGSCQK
+236 DMELETIWASCQK
-249 FFKKI
+249 FFRKL
-254 SSTVTY
+254 SSTPGY
-260 IPPNDYN
+260 IPPDAYN
-267 ATGPV
+267 GTGPI
-272 RWETPIPF
+272 RWDTPIPF
-280 NDFTLPE
+280 NDFDLPE

-321 ILAICAQGKY
+321 ILAICVQGKY
-331 RIWGKPDWWEPLNLY
+331 RIWGKPDWWEPLSLY

-363 MTAPL
+363 LTAPL

-413 VAKKAKEIAAFKE
+413 VANKAKEIAAFKE
-426 IQQLKLFVDDV
+426 IRQLKLFVDDV
-437 TSERLTSILAENHGR
+437 TSERLTSILAENRGR

-483 SGDSI
+483 SGDTI

-494 RASELIDHPALTMLL
+494 RASELIDRPALTMLL

-532 RFLYAIPKS
+532 RFLYSIPKS
-541 FRGDRKFYTEPISD
+541 NRGNRKFYTNPISD
-555 AVKSSYNHLIR
+555 TVKSSYNHLIR
-566 TLLVNTQ
+566 TLLVKDE
-573 NDEPLHLTQDATL
+573 NDEPLRLTQGATL
-586 VLKNLYLNTESRF
+586 ILEKLYLNTESRF

-635 CNVSEQTMKNA
+635 SDVSEQTMKNA
-646 VRIGEYF
+646 ARIGEYF

-664 GADPL
+664 GADPV
-669 NKQGEYLLSRIQKAQ
+669 NKQGEYLLSKIQKAQ

-690 RDAMRMCRGIKSAES
+690 RDAMRMCRGIKTAES

-718 IAPKPTEPVMGV
+718 IAPKSMEPVLGV

>member
-1 MHTLKPITVY
+1 MQNPKTITVY
-11 AANCRGTPTNCLYPN
+11 AANCRGNPTNCLYPH
-26 RNEVTDESSAAKAF
+26 RIEITDEASAAKAF

-51 NYRSVENFLTSNAL
+51 NYRSVENFLIAIAL

-76 SALWITADDIENF
+76 PVLWITAEDIENF
-89 FPDVTYFIHY
+89 FPDVAYLIHY
-99 SRHHMKPKGELSSR
+99 SRHHMKPKGNLSSR
-113 PRFHVI
+113 PRFHVV
-119 FLIDTTSNPEDY
+119 FLIDPISDPDAY

-139 EAFPFFDPDAMDA
+139 EIFPFFDPGAMDA

-177 EEYESEV
+177 EEYESEQ
-184 AFSKMESTSIPEGS
+184 AFAQLETTIPEGN
-198 RNSTMSRTGARIIK
+198 RNSTMSRIGARIIK
-212 RYGDTSEAKELFFQ
+212 RYGDTSEARELFFR
-226 EAEKCDPPLE
+226 EAEKCTPPLE
-236 DAELETIWGSCQK
+236 DMELETIWASCQK
-249 FFKKI
+249 FFRKL
-254 SSTVTY
+254 SSTPGY
-260 IPPNDYN
+260 IPPDAYN
-267 ATGPV
+267 GTGLI
-272 RWETPIPF
+272 RWDTPIPF
-280 NDFTLPE
+280 NDFDLPE

-321 ILAICAQGKY
+321 ILAICVQGKY

-413 VAKKAKEIAAFKE
+413 VANKAKEIAAFKE
-426 IQQLKLFVDDV
+426 IRQLKLFVDDV
-437 TSERLTSILAENHGR
+437 TSERLTSILAENRGR

-483 SGDSI
+483 SGDTI

-532 RFLYAIPKS
+532 RFLYSIPKS
-541 FRGDRKFYTEPISD
+541 NRGNRKFYTNPISD
-555 AVKSSYNHLIR
+555 AVKASYNHLIR
-566 TLLVNTQ
+566 TLLVKDE
-573 NDEPLHLTQDATL
+573 NDESLRLTQGATL
-586 VLKNLYLNTESRF
+586 ILEKLYLNTESRF

-635 CNVSEQTMKNA
+635 SNVSEQTMKNA

-658 AAHALM
+658 AAYSLM
-664 GADPL
+664 GADPV
-669 NKQGEYLLSRIQKAQ
+669 NKQGEYLLSKIQKAQ

-690 RDAMRMCRGIKSAES
+690 RDAMRMCRGIKSAET

-718 IAPKPTEPVMGV
+718 IAPKPTEPVMGI

>member
-1 MHTLKPITVY
+1 MQNLESITVY
-11 AANCRGTPTNCLYPN
+11 AANCRENPTNCLYPH
-26 RNEVTDESSAAKAF
+26 RIEITDEDSAAKAF

-51 NYRSVENFLTSNAL
+51 NYRSVGNFLISNAL

-76 SALWITADDIENF
+76 PALWITAEDIENF
-89 FPDVTYFIHY
+89 FPDVAYLIHY
-99 SRHHMKPKGELSSR
+99 SRHHMKPKGDLSSR
-113 PRFHVI
+113 PRFHIV
-119 FLIDTTSNPEDY
+119 FLIDPMSDPDAY

-139 EAFPFFDPDAMDA
+139 EIFPFFDPGAMDA

-177 EEYESEV
+177 EEYESEQ
-184 AFSKMESTSIPEGS
+184 AFAQLETTIPEGN
-198 RNSTMSRTGARIIK
+198 RNSTMSRIGARIIK
-212 RYGDTSEAKELFFQ
+212 RYGDTSEARELFFR
-226 EAEKCDPPLE
+226 EAEKCTPPLE
-236 DAELETIWGSCQK
+236 DMELETIWASCQK
-249 FFKKI
+249 FFRKL
-254 SSTVTY
+254 SSTPGY
-260 IPPNDYN
+260 IPPDAYN
-267 ATGPV
+267 GTGPI
-272 RWETPIPF
+272 RWDTPIPF
-280 NDFTLPE
+280 NDFDLPE

-298 DYVEAVAETTQTSAD
+298 DYVGAVAETTQTSAD

-321 ILAICAQGKY
+321 ILAICVQGKY

-363 MTAPL
+363 MAAPL

-413 VAKKAKEIAAFKE
+413 VANKAKEIAAFKE
-426 IQQLKLFVDDV
+426 IRQLKLFVDDV
-437 TSERLTSILAENHGR
+437 TSERLTSILAENRGR

-483 SGDSI
+483 SGDTI

-532 RFLYAIPKS
+532 RFLYSIPKS
-541 FRGDRKFYTEPISD
+541 NRGNRKFYTNPISD

-566 TLLVNTQ
+566 TLLVKDE
-573 NDEPLHLTQDATL
+573 NDEPLHLTQGATL
-586 VLKNLYLNTESRF
+586 ILEKLYLNTESRF

-635 CNVSEQTMKNA
+635 SDVSEQTMKNA
-646 VRIGEYF
+646 ARIGEYF

-664 GADPL
+664 GADPV
-669 NKQGEYLLSRIQKAQ
+669 NKQGEYLLSKIQKAQ

-690 RDAMRMCRGIKSAES
+690 RDAMRMCRGIKTAES

-718 IAPKPTEPVMGV
+718 IAPKSMEPVLGV

>member
-1 MHTLKPITVY
+1 MQNPKNITVY
-11 AANCRGTPTNCLYPN
+11 AANCRGNPTNCLYPH
-26 RNEVTDESSAAKAF
+26 RIEITAEASAAKAF

-51 NYRSVENFLTSNAL
+51 NYRSVENFLIANAL

-76 SALWITADDIENF
+76 PTLWITAEDIENF
-89 FPDVTYFIHY
+89 FPDVAYLIHY
-99 SRHHMKPKGELSSR
+99 SRHHMKPKGDLSSR
-113 PRFHVI
+113 PRFHIV
-119 FLIDTTSNPEDY
+119 FLIDPMSDPDAY

-139 EAFPFFDPDAMDA
+139 EIFPFFDPGAMDA

-177 EEYESEV
+177 EEYESEQ
-184 AFSKMESTSIPEGS
+184 AFAQLETTIPEGN
-198 RNSTMSRTGARIIK
+198 RNSTMSRIGARIIK
-212 RYGDTSEAKELFFQ
+212 RYGDTSEARELFFR
-226 EAEKCDPPLE
+226 EAEKCTPPLE
-236 DAELETIWGSCQK
+236 DRELETIWASCQK
-249 FFKKI
+249 FFRKL
-254 SSTVTY
+254 SSTPGY
-260 IPPNDYN
+260 IPPDAYN
-267 ATGPV
+267 GTGPI
-272 RWETPIPF
+272 RWDTPIPF
-280 NDFTLPE
+280 NDFDLPE

-321 ILAICAQGKY
+321 ILAICVQGKY

-413 VAKKAKEIAAFKE
+413 VSNKAKEIAAFKE
-426 IQQLKLFVDDV
+426 IRQLKLFVDDV
-437 TSERLTSILAENHGR
+437 TSERLTSILAENRGR

-483 SGDSI
+483 SGDTI

-532 RFLYAIPKS
+532 RFLYSIPKS
-541 FRGDRKFYTEPISD
+541 NRGNRKFYTNPISD

-566 TLLVNTQ
+566 TLLVKDE
-573 NDEPLHLTQDATL
+573 NDEPLRLTQGATL
-586 VLKNLYLNTESRF
+586 ILEKLYLNTESRF

-635 CNVSEQTMKNA
+635 SDVSEQTMKNA
-646 VRIGEYF
+646 ARIGEYF

-664 GADPL
+664 GADPV
-669 NKQGEYLLSRIQKAQ
+669 NKQGEYLLSKIQKAQ

-690 RDAMRMCRGIKSAES
+690 RDAMRMCRGIKTAES

-718 IAPKPTEPVMGV
+718 IAPKSVKPVLGV

>member
-1 MHTLKPITVY
+1 MQNPKSITVY
-11 AANCRGTPTNCLYPN
+11 AANCRGNPTNCLYPH
-26 RNEVTDESSAAKAF
+26 RIEITDEASAAKAF

-51 NYRSVENFLTSNAL
+51 NYRSVENFLIANAL

-76 SALWITADDIENF
+76 PALWITAEDIENF
-89 FPDVTYFIHY
+89 FPDVAYLIHY
-99 SRHHMKPKGELSSR
+99 SRHHMKPKGDLSSR
-113 PRFHVI
+113 PRFHVV
-119 FLIDTTSNPEDY
+119 FLIDLMTDPDAY

-139 EAFPFFDPDAMDA
+139 EIFPFFDPGAMDA
-152 ARFLIGTENPEVV
+152 ARFLIGTENPEVE

-177 EEYESEV
+177 EEYESEQ
-184 AFSKMESTSIPEGS
+184 AFAQLETTIPEGN
-198 RNSTMSRTGARIIK
+198 RNSTMSRIGARIIK
-212 RYGDTSEAKELFFQ
+212 RYGDTSEARELFFR
-226 EAEKCDPPLE
+226 EAEKCTPPLE
-236 DAELETIWGSCQK
+236 DMELETIWASCQK
-249 FFKKI
+249 FFRKL
-254 SSTVTY
+254 SSTPGY
-260 IPPNDYN
+260 IPPDVYN
-267 ATGPV
+267 GTGPI
-272 RWETPIPF
+272 RWDTPIPF
-280 NDFTLPE
+280 NDFDLPE

-321 ILAICAQGKY
+321 ILAICVQGKY

-413 VAKKAKEIAAFKE
+413 VANKAKEIAAFKE
-426 IQQLKLFVDDV
+426 IRQLKLFVDDV
-437 TSERLTSILAENHGR
+437 TSERLTSILAENRGR

-532 RFLYAIPKS
+532 RFLYAIPRS
-541 FRGDRKFYTEPISD
+541 FRGNRKFYTEPISD
-555 AVKSSYNHLIR
+555 ALKSSYNHLIR
-566 TLLVNTQ
+566 TLLVKDE
-573 NDEPLHLTQDATL
+573 NDEPLRLTQGATL
-586 VLKNLYLNTESRF
+586 ILEKLYLNTESRF

-635 CNVSEQTMKNA
+635 SDVSEQTMKNA

-658 AAHALM
+658 AAYSLM
-664 GADPL
+664 GADPV

-690 RDAMRMCRGIKSAES
+690 RDAMRMCRGIKSAET